1 METRRSDLLHD
12 FYGME
17 PSDYP
22 SLPTPRRIEKNGW
35 EIFEGSCE
43 SFSYKT
49 VSAGEIQKFDGERKM
64 RLSSCVSEII
74 SEYIGHP
81 RSLLAAGIG
90 NRYIAADSVGPLV
103 CKKLAVGEVSQV
115 KLTAIS
121 PGTPAQTGID
131 TSRLVS
137 IAAESEVADV
147 VLTIDSLCASKT
159 ERLLSIIQVSDM
171 GLTPCS
177 ALTHTSSEISSAT
190 MPSRVVSIGVPTVF
204 YHENKLLTTAD
215 IDASAESISTII
227 AAAVNRAVFSRK

>member
-1 METRRSDLLHD
+1 MDTRKSDLLHD

-17 PSDYP
+17 QSDYP
-22 SLPTPRRIEKNGW
+22 SLPTPRRTEKNGW

-49 VSAGEIQKFDGERKM
+49 ISAGEIQKFGAERKM
-64 RLSSCVSEII
+64 LLSSCVSEII
-74 SEYIGHP
+74 SEYIGNP
-81 RSLLAAGIG
+81 KSVLAAGIG

-103 CKKLAVGEVSQV
+103 CRKLAVGEVGRV
-115 KLTAIS
+115 RLTAIS

-131 TSRLVS
+131 TSHLVS
-137 IAAESEVADV
+137 IAAESEGADI
-147 VLTIDSLCASKT
+147 VLTIDSLCASKS
-159 ERLLSIIQVSDM
+159 ERLCGVIQVSDM
-171 GLTPCS
+171 GLTPGS

-190 MPSRVVSIGVPTVF
+190 MPCRVVSIGVPTVF
-204 YHENKLLTTAD
+204 YHSQKLLTTAD